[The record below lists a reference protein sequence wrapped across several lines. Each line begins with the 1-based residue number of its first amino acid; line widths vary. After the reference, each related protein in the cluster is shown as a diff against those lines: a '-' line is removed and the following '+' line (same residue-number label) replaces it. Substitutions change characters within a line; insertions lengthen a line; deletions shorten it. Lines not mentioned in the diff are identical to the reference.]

1 MDLYLRKVRDT
12 KDKYRVV
19 IKRDETEFE
28 IGSIGLSFQA
38 GPDPVWMW
46 GIDTV
51 LPMREE
57 QSSGTGS
64 DRLDCQRQFKAAWES
79 YTADAGWL
87 AEFLAMKR
95 KRM

>member
-19 IKRDETEFE
+19 LKRDEAEYE
-28 IGSIGLSFQA
+28 IGSIGISFLA

-57 QSSGTGS
+57 ISSGTGT
-64 DRLDCQRQFKAAWES
+64 DRLDCQRKFKAAWLS
-79 YTADAGWL
+79 YAADDGWL
-87 AEFLAMKR
+87 TEFLNMKR